1 MCYGWIKGDDS
12 CKIQQLDGIIFKDMK
27 YFLTAEI

>member
-1 MCYGWIKGDDS
+1 MDGLKEMNHVKCL
-12 CKIQQLDGIIFKDMK
+12 QQLDGIIFKDMK